1 MKKNKGTYDVPLF
14 VKYYHRR
21 AWVWSFLPLLSSI
34 QISGA
39 AEDLLSAFKVFD
51 KEGTGKIT
59 VEEVK
64 ASLHCPQLPLYQ
76 VDTGMA

>member
-21 AWVWSFLPLLSSI
+21 TWVWSFLPLLSSI